1 MAVSR
6 QRARIG
12 RLLLH
17 RQIDDEQTLAHL
29 HARTIDT
36 RARARAH
43 THPMKCWS
51 QSHAHAKTKPVAF
64 FNSFLFPPFFKIT
77 AEQLVRRFARLDHL
91 PVQLSLA
98 EAQEKC
104 MKIK

>member
-1 MAVSR
+1 
-6 QRARIG
+6 
-12 RLLLH
+12 
-17 RQIDDEQTLAHL
+17 
-29 HARTIDT
+29 
-36 RARARAH
+36 
-43 THPMKCWS
+43 
-51 QSHAHAKTKPVAF
+51 VAF

-77 AEQLVRRFARLDHL
+77 TEQLVRRFARLDHL